1 MGDRERAFVEGKG
14 TFVEDMLLPETLHL
28 RIVRSPYARARLLR
42 VRGGIT
48 HAALNAVVTSVG
60 EGAAEGGSIAYPVL
74 ASDVVNFVGQPVAAV
89 LGEDRYRAEDL
100 AVAVD
105 VEYEPLP
112 PVVDPEAALAVPP
125 IHPGMTSNLM
135 AGEVLGSRFDLSDA
149 SVVIQEKLGKAPAS
163 PTPLA

>member
-48 HAALNAVVTSVG
+48 HADLNATVTSVG

-89 LGEDRYRAEDL
+89 LGEDRYRAADVQ
-100 AVAVD
+100 VAGV
-105 VEYEPLP
+105 
-112 PVVDPEAALAVPP
+112 AVPP
-125 IHPGMTSNLM
+125 IHPGLTSNLR
-135 AGEVLGSRFDLSDA
+135 GR
-149 SVVIQEKLGKAPAS
+149 APRPGRDPVGPARA
-163 PTPLA
+163 PR